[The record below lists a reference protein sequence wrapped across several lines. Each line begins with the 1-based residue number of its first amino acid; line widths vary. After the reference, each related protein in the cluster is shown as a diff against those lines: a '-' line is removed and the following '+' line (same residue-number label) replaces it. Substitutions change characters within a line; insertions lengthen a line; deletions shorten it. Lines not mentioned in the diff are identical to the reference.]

1 MAIKN
6 ILPLKI
12 SKIELN
18 EDKIKEQEKWD
29 GIFTCITNHK
39 DLKLIEIISQYKNL
53 WQIEETF
60 RISKHNLKFRPIYH
74 HSSKR
79 IKSHIAICFISLTLI
94 RNLMHKTKMQYKNLP
109 PIQINNALKKAQI
122 SILKDKSTNKL
133 YALPS
138 KVSIETLNLYKIVKK
153 KWIRTPFAL

>member
-1 MAIKN
+1 
-6 ILPLKI
+6 
-12 SKIELN
+12 
-18 EDKIKEQEKWD
+18 
-29 GIFTCITNHK
+29 
-39 DLKLIEIISQYKNL
+39 
-53 WQIEETF
+53 
-60 RISKHNLKFRPIYH
+60 
-74 HSSKR
+74 
-79 IKSHIAICFISLTLI
+79 
-94 RNLMHKTKMQYKNLP
+94 MQYKNLP

>member
-1 MAIKN
+1 MSDLICISHDVMNMENNIEKLRKKLTKSKN
-6 ILPLKI
+6 SKDLISNYGYKKYLTI
-12 SKIELN
+12 ENSKIELN

-39 DLKLIEIISQYKNL
+39 DLKPIEIISQYKNL

-79 IKSHIAICFISLTLI
+79 IVP
-94 RNLMHKTKMQYKNLP
+94 QGP
-109 PIQINNALKKAQI
+109 P
-122 SILKDKSTNKL
+122 SITHQES
-133 YALPS
+133 PRS
-138 KVSIETLNLYKIVKK
+138 VRI
-153 KWIRTPFAL
+153 